1 MKNPSLKSVQPAV
14 APAVEIESDT
24 ETENSAD
31 EEHFEEVSR
40 MMGVAKSVAKKLF
53 GGPQTPAVIF
63 EVYKRIEEG
72 AVTDE
77 MASVKLR
84 MANGACKEWFPEI
97 PTPSPETVFQA
108 YDIIYRN
115 GEGPK

>member
-14 APAVEIESDT
+14 EIESEIESQTD
-24 ETENSAD
+24 AD
-31 EEHFEEVSR
+31 EEHFEEVFR
-40 MMGVAKSVAKKLF
+40 MMRVAASVAKKLF

-63 EVYKRIEEG
+63 GVYKRMEG
-72 AVTDE
+72 DAATDE
-77 MASVKLR
+77 MASVGLR
-84 MANGACKEWFPEI
+84 MANGASKTWFGA
-97 PTPSPETVFQA
+97 PSTTPETVFQA